1 MTLTEKKRKLSEI
14 LGINL
19 FEPRF
24 KEIDVVLG
32 EEDTEAEKAAAAEY
46 EPESETKS
54 ADDEASE
61 VISTDDAEEKA
72 DKPEGEEEKPE
83 DGEQDTETDDSDEE
97 AAEKESEAEQGA
109 EESDKPAEDE
119 AETAERTEAE
129 GSEAKANEQSGEDE
143 LFDAKLE
150 AKLLRAGIRE
160 DRLDAAKKL
169 FKADH
174 TLAEIEKVEKWVKEY
189 PEWTQQKVKEPAKGF
204 GMGVGENDNSET
216 AEEKRLRELG
226 II

>member
-32 EEDTEAEKAAAAEY
+32 EEDTEAEKAAVSEY
-46 EPESETKS
+46 EPESEAKS
-54 ADDEASE
+54 GDDGAAEATSAEAAEKEADKTESE
-61 VISTDDAEEKA
+61 ENKAEE
-72 DKPEGEEEKPE
+72 EE
-83 DGEQDTETDDSDEE
+83 QSSETDKSDEE
-97 AAEKESEAEQGA
+97 AAEEESEAEQAA
-109 EESDKPAEDE
+109 EEAE
-119 AETAERTEAE
+119 ETAENETETAETTEDEESEAE
-129 GSEAKANEQSGEDE
+129 ENESSGEDE

-204 GMGVGENDNSET
+204 GMGVGENDNGET

>member
-1 MTLTEKKRKLSEI
+1 MTIKEKKRKLSEI

-24 KEIDVVLG
+24 KEIDIVLG
-32 EEDTEAEKAAAAEY
+32 DDDTEAEKAAAAEF
-46 EPESETKS
+46 ETENGNTLAENESEETSIAEKTES
-54 ADDEASE
+54 
-61 VISTDDAEEKA
+61 AEEESEA
-72 DKPEGEEEKPE
+72 EDETEK
-83 DGEQDTETDDSDEE
+83 GSDTENSDEE
-97 AAEKESEAEQGA
+97 AAATESETERKTEET
-109 EESDKPAEDE
+109 EESSESE
-119 AETAERTEAE
+119 SETSETTEE
-129 GSEAKANEQSGEDE
+129 EHKTETEETVQSGTGDDE

-174 TLAEIEKVEKWVKEY
+174 TLTDIEKVEKWVKEY
-189 PEWTQQKVKEPAKGF
+189 PEWTQQKTKEQAKGF